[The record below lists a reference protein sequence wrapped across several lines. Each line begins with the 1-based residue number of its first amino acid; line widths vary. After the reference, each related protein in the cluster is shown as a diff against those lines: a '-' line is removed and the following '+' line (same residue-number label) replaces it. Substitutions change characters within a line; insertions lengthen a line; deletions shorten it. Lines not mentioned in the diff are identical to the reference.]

1 MGKPFMVTL
10 KPKVDITILGGTGF
24 LGSHLIHFLSRD
36 VNLNLT
42 VLVHKDKRLCK
53 QYPNVRFIKG
63 NCFSKVSLPRA
74 FTKNCIVINL
84 TYFGLQSSLALDNIS
99 NMCIKF
105 KSLKLIHVST
115 AIVDGSSSDNV
126 ITEDSPCYPE
136 SSYEI
141 AKYRSE
147 IFLKEKL
154 KDKINLII
162 LRPTAIFGEN
172 CKNLIQNLKFI
183 KYKNIFLNY
192 LKSCVFSERKMNLV
206 SVENVASALLFLVNS
221 KSIQDETF
229 IISDDD
235 DNLNNYRSI
244 ESLFLNKLNKKYFI
258 PPVNFPPFFLRSL
271 LFIIR
276 KSSTNPYKIYS
287 DSKLAKFGFEK
298 PFVFYSSLNKYMVW
312 VLSEGR
318 I

>member
-1 MGKPFMVTL
+1 
-10 KPKVDITILGGTGF
+10 
-24 LGSHLIHFLSRD
+24 
-36 VNLNLT
+36 
-42 VLVHKDKRLCK
+42 
-53 QYPNVRFIKG
+53 VRFIKG

-235 DNLNNYRSI
+235 DNQNNYRSI
-244 ESLFLNKLNKKYFI
+244 ESLFLNKLNKKYF
-258 PPVNFPPFFLRSL
+258 PHQKCGDECFELSRPCKGECQDGHFLCGTECKPDEQKKGLKFFENGKQSKYRGRRLM
-271 LFIIR
+271 
-276 KSSTNPYKIYS
+276 
-287 DSKLAKFGFEK
+287 DS
-298 PFVFYSSLNKYMVW
+298 V
-312 VLSEGR
+312 R
-318 I
+318 

>member
-1 MGKPFMVTL
+1 MMTL
-10 KPKVDITILGGTGF
+10 KSKVDITILGGTGF

-42 VLVHKDKRLCK
+42 VLVHKDNKLCK

-63 NCFSKVSLPRA
+63 DCFRKVSLSRA

-84 TYFGLQSSLALDNIS
+84 TYFGLKSSLALDNIS

-105 KSLKLIHVST
+105 KSLKLLHVST
-115 AIVDGSSSDNV
+115 AIIDGSSSDNV
-126 ITEDSPCYPE
+126 ITEDSLCYPK

-154 KDKINLII
+154 KDKTNLII

-183 KYKNIFLNY
+183 KNRNIFLNY
-192 LKSCVFSERKMNLV
+192 LKSCVFAEKKMNLV
-206 SVENVASALLFLVNS
+206 SVENVVSALIFLINS
-221 KSIQDETF
+221 RSIKDQTF
-229 IISDDD
+229 IISEDD

-244 ESLFLNKLNKKYFI
+244 ESLFLNKLNKKYFFS
-258 PPVNFPPFFLRSL
+258 PVNLHPFFLRSL
-271 LFIIR
+271 LFFIR
-276 KSSTNPYKIYS
+276 KSSTNPNKIYS
-287 DSKLAKFGFEK
+287 DSKLSLYGFKK
-298 PFVFYSSLNKYMVW
+298 PFVFYSSLNKFMDW